1 MPEYLWPIA
10 TGHELMP
17 KKPSPNLIK
26 RHRIYT
32 VWEAAKALHLHRQTV
47 IRWIKGQ
54 GLNADTSGRPWLIK
68 GSDLKVFLG
77 ERRSLGKCKLALHQL
92 YCLPCHA
99 PQTPDGLLADYRH
112 RTDQTGNLMGLC
124 YFETYHQ
131 LRHAIA
137 SVNGNRFRG
146 SSDYEI
152 SLWNECARLLTNAI
166 IYCNSMILSRLLTHF
181 ECIGDEKKLAITKQV
196 SPELH

>member
-1 MPEYLWPIA
+1 
-10 TGHELMP
+10 MP

-124 YFETYHQ
+124 PSCGRLMNKVIRRADLE
-131 LRHAIA
+131 AIRA
-137 SVNGNRFRG
+137 KLDVTVQQA
-146 SSDYEI
+146 DP
-152 SLWNECARLLTNAI
+152 RL
-166 IYCNSMILSRLLTHF
+166 
-181 ECIGDEKKLAITKQV
+181 V
-196 SPELH
+196 SPSNPTVTVTLKGQPNGQVKAQQK